1 MELLLLVPCL
11 GVNAGGRGRP
21 NSAAPERIAI
31 TIDPMSPDYRTAG
44 SWPSARAVPD
54 KPVLDG
60 IEDNWSQRWDEAR
73 VVQV

>member
-11 GVNAGGRGRP
+11 MSTPAAEARL
-21 NSAAPERIAI
+21 NSAAPERIAV

-60 IEDNWSQRWDEAR
+60 IEENWSQRWEQAR

>member
-1 MELLLLVPCL
+1 
-11 GVNAGGRGRP
+11 
-21 NSAAPERIAI
+21 
-31 TIDPMSPDYRTAG
+31 MSPDYRTAG

-60 IEDNWSQRWDEAR
+60 IEDNWSQRWDQAR